1 MYGIALGC
9 PCLAWLVAYGSQRCR
24 AAVARSSACNT
35 RGNKYREWVYNGY
48 VGYPLYLL
56 PPGNT
61 ADPIAAAY
69 VTRQVNTL
77 MAGRARLAA
86 LQSVD
91 YQYDVVRLADLV
103 RT

>member
-1 MYGIALGC
+1 MVLRLAALVWPG
-9 PCLAWLVAYGSQRCR
+9 WLHMGHI
-24 AAVARSSACNT
+24 AAVPLLPVLQPAIPEVTNT
-35 RGNKYREWVYNGY
+35 VNGY
-48 VGYPLYLL
+48 IMGTIGYPLYLL

-91 YQYDVVRLADLV
+91 CQYDVVRLAALV